1 MRLLHLAFGNWFSRA
16 YLLLVAAVAV
26 VVTFSSTIFG
36 PNDDGLIAVWLFLVT
51 APISLLVTLGA
62 DSLGALGDDKPAGM
76 ALVIAGFVLAALVNA
91 TMIGLLVSLARRH
104 RRSIPSAPVPRP

>member
-1 MRLLHLAFGNWFSRA
+1 MRLLRLAFGNWFSRA

-62 DSLGALGDDKPAGM
+62 DALGALGDDKPAGM

-91 TMIGLLVSLARRH
+91 MMIGLLGSLARRR
-104 RRSIPSAPVPRP
+104 RRSTALTRVPQP